1 MYWDKLNE
9 EGCFLKKLFV
19 VLTSLIVL
27 LCSISLPA
35 SAEILSKPVLNPDLS
50 ELIENPEDSSGDISI
65 NASPIIEKKDLG
77 LGAGSISRMTKSQ
90 ARTFTKSLK
99 MTEHSFKEMYVQTKV
114 SRWDIS
120 YHKKTRKVY
129 LMSKDGRRFIDTGY
143 YHTR

>member
-1 MYWDKLNE
+1 M
-9 EGCFLKKLFV
+9 
-19 VLTSLIVL
+19 
-27 LCSISLPA
+27 
-35 SAEILSKPVLNPDLS
+35 LNPDLS

-77 LGAGSISRMTKSQ
+77 LGADSISRMTKSQ

-99 MTEHSFKEMYVQTKV
+99 MTFKEMYVQTKV